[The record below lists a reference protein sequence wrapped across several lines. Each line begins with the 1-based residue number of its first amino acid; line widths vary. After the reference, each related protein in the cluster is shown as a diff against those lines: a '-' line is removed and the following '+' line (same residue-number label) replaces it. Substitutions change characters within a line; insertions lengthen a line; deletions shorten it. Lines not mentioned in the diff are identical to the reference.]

1 MNNDSE
7 QKKIEY
13 ADLKHARHRFLLSL
27 IFLIAGFI
35 YLIWPIDII
44 PDILVPFGWVDDI
57 LILISVFI
65 YSAISY
71 RRVKKAKKP
80 VQLIGQ
86 K

>member
-13 ADLKHARHRFLLSL
+13 ADLKHARYRFLLSL

-44 PDILVPFGWVDDI
+44 PDILIPLGWVDDI
-57 LILISVFI
+57 FILIGVFI
-65 YSAISY
+65 YSFVSY
-71 RRVKKAKKP
+71 RRVKKAKES
-80 VQLIGQ
+80 VQQIEQ